1 MEGNSEMQQRA
12 VNIFLYLILPLSVL
26 AGSLFIGP
34 SSGTFISDLWNWM
47 AGTTALA
54 EQTKI
59 ILWDIR
65 LPRILLVFLTGAVLS
80 ASGGTL
86 QAVFRNPLVDP
97 FILGLSSGAAFGAA
111 LSVAFPVVPLIV
123 SAFIFGIA
131 AAALSYFSAMQRGL
145 VSTVSLVLS
154 GVVVSGIF
162 TALLTVVQFI
172 SDPFKLQSIVLWTMG
187 HFHTARWEQLQL
199 VSLPMLGGL
208 TVILIYRWRLNV
220 MALGDDEARTAGI
233 HPVRDRLILLFAV
246 TAACSAAVAVSGI
259 IGFYGLITPHIVR
272 MVTGADHRKVI
283 PMSVALGGT
292 LLVLMDDLSRSMMSF
307 ELPIGIFTMLAGAP
321 VFLYL
326 MKRERIGWES

>member
-1 MEGNSEMQQRA
+1 MQQRA

>member
-1 MEGNSEMQQRA
+1 MQQRA

-47 AGTTALA
+47 AGTTALS

-187 HFHTARWEQLQL
+187 HFHTARWEQLQI

-208 TVILIYRWRLNV
+208 TVILLYRWRLNV

-272 MVTGADHRKVI
+272 MITGADHRKVI

-292 LLVLMDDLSRSMMSF
+292 LLLLMDDLSRSMMSF